1 MYWVQFQILARDLPR
16 LHTEPSI
23 LVGTLTEKL
32 RSIIMKL
39 QTIEEKEKD
48 LQASGKGQGEKTT
61 IRIYKGMRDKLAEVL
76 FNSTG

>member
-39 QTIEEKEKD
+39 QTIKEKEKD
-48 LQASGKGQGEKTT
+48 LQASGKG
-61 IRIYKGMRDKLAEVL
+61 
-76 FNSTG
+76 